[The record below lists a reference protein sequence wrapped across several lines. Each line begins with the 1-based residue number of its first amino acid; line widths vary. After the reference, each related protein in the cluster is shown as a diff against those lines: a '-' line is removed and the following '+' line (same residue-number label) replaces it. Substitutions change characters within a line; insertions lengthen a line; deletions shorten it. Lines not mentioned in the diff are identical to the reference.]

1 MAYAVFTQR
10 DFSKE
15 LSSTTIF
22 TEVLDGTNYDTV
34 SSDTDL
40 MRNAIDGITTGIMAT
55 QTLVAEKEVL
65 SSAIPTNV
73 YAQRELKWKVNY
85 HDNVTSKPYTLTLP
99 CADPTGR
106 LLAGTDLA
114 NLAQTEVAAFVTRFQ
129 SYAKDPDTQTNAVTV
144 DSIQLVGRNL

>member
-15 LSSTTIF
+15 LSHTTIY
-22 TEVLDGTNYDTV
+22 TDVLDGTNYDTV
-34 SSDTDL
+34 NADTDL
-40 MRNAIDGITTGIMAT
+40 MRNAIDGITTGIMAQ
-55 QTLVAEKEVL
+55 QTLVAEKDIL
-65 SSAIPTNV
+65 SGATPTNV
-73 YAQRELKWKVNY
+73 YAQRELKWLVRY

-99 CADPTGR
+99 CADPTAR
-106 LLAGTDLA
+106 LIAGTDLA

-129 SYAKDPDTQTNAVTV
+129 SYAKDPDTLTNAVTV